1 MLNLITSGA
10 EVLVGSEK
18 LLTLL
23 QKNLYFAKL
32 LPSQPFP
39 RMFKYSTFCLLLLTA
54 VSAQKVS
61 AATVFTSSASFLS
74 NVQPSPN
81 SYTEGFGPDFGNA
94 ASGLEFSSNGFTY
107 NLVAAGPE
115 PLDIYQSG
123 DFIATQ
129 ATNEVLTVN
138 FTSGNVTAVGG
149 NFYLTNPDENT
160 VVASVTLTLS
170 DSTTVSFSSATS
182 AEYRGFVSTGPFI
195 TSLVMSAPG
204 GILRNSIDN
213 LTVGARIIPEPASLL
228 SMCSGMLLLLQR
240 RRR

>member
-1 MLNLITSGA
+1 
-10 EVLVGSEK
+10 
-18 LLTLL
+18 
-23 QKNLYFAKL
+23 
-32 LPSQPFP
+32 
-39 RMFKYSTFCLLLLTA
+39 MFKSSIFCLLLLSA

-74 NVQPSPN
+74 NVQPSPG
-81 SYTEGFGPDFGNA
+81 SYTEGFNVEEFGNF

-107 NLVAAGPE
+107 NVVAAGPE

-123 DFIATQ
+123 DFIATE
-129 ATNEVLTVN
+129 ATNEVLTIN

-149 NFYLTNPDENT
+149 NFYLTNVAEQT

-204 GILRNSIDN
+204 VNLRNSIDN
-213 LTVGARIIPEPASLL
+213 LTVGARIIPEPASVL
-228 SMCSGMLLLLQR
+228 SMCSGFLLLLQR

>member
-1 MLNLITSGA
+1 
-10 EVLVGSEK
+10 
-18 LLTLL
+18 
-23 QKNLYFAKL
+23 
-32 LPSQPFP
+32 
-39 RMFKYSTFCLLLLTA
+39 MFKSSIFCLLLLSA

-74 NVQPSPN
+74 NVQPSPG
-81 SYTEGFGPDFGNA
+81 SYTEGFNADFGNA
-94 ASGLEFSSNGFTY
+94 ASGLEFSTNGFTY
-107 NLVAAGPE
+107 NVVAAGPE
-115 PLDIYQSG
+115 PLDLYQSG
-123 DFIATQ
+123 DFIATE
-129 ATNEVLTVN
+129 ATNEVLTIN

-149 NFYLTNPDENT
+149 NFYLTNVAEET

-204 GILRNSIDN
+204 VNLRNSIDN
-213 LTVGARIIPEPASLL
+213 LTVGARIIPEPASVL
-228 SMCSGMLLLLQR
+228 SMCSGFLLLLQR

>member
-1 MLNLITSGA
+1 
-10 EVLVGSEK
+10 
-18 LLTLL
+18 
-23 QKNLYFAKL
+23 
-32 LPSQPFP
+32 
-39 RMFKYSTFCLLLLTA
+39 MFKSSIFCLLLLSA

-74 NVQPSPN
+74 NVQPSPG
-81 SYTEGFGPDFGNA
+81 SYTEDFSTPPLGFGNYP
-94 ASGLEFSSNGFTY
+94 SGLGFSSNGFTY
-107 NLVAAGPE
+107 NAAAAGL
-115 PLDIYQSG
+115 PLAELYLNEDI
-123 DFIATQ
+123 IVTQ
-129 ATNEVLTVN
+129 ATNEVLTIN

-149 NFYLTNPDENT
+149 NFYLTNVLEQT

-204 GILRNSIDN
+204 VNLRNSIDN
-213 LTVGARIIPEPASLL
+213 LTVGARIIPEPASVL
-228 SMCSGMLLLLQR
+228 SMCSGFLLLLQR

>member
-1 MLNLITSGA
+1 
-10 EVLVGSEK
+10 
-18 LLTLL
+18 
-23 QKNLYFAKL
+23 
-32 LPSQPFP
+32 
-39 RMFKYSTFCLLLLTA
+39 MFKSSTLCLLLLTA

-81 SYTEGFGPDFGNA
+81 SYTEDFTLPFGNA

-107 NLVAAGPE
+107 NLVAVPPE
-115 PLDIYQSG
+115 DGLGLYQSEN
-123 DFIATQ
+123 FIATE

-149 NFYLTNPDENT
+149 NFYLTNVAEET

-204 GILRNSIDN
+204 VNLRNSIDN

>member
-1 MLNLITSGA
+1 MYKSSIL
-10 EVLVGSEK
+10 
-18 LLTLL
+18 
-23 QKNLYFAKL
+23 
-32 LPSQPFP
+32 
-39 RMFKYSTFCLLLLTA
+39 CLLLLTA

-74 NVQPSPN
+74 NVQTSPN
-81 SYTEGFGPDFGNA
+81 SYTEDFTEEVFGNA
-94 ASGLEFSSNGFTY
+94 ASGLEFSTNGFTY
-107 NLVAAGPE
+107 NMVAAGPE
-115 PLDIYQSG
+115 PLDLYQSG
-123 DFIATQ
+123 EFIATQ

-149 NFYLTNPDENT
+149 NFYLTNVAEET

-204 GILRNSIDN
+204 VNLRNSIDN

-228 SMCSGMLLLLQR
+228 SICSGMLLLLQR

>member
-1 MLNLITSGA
+1 MSKISIF
-10 EVLVGSEK
+10 S
-18 LLTLL
+18 
-23 QKNLYFAKL
+23 
-32 LPSQPFP
+32 
-39 RMFKYSTFCLLLLTA
+39 LLLLAA
-54 VSAQKVS
+54 VSVPKVS

-81 SYTEGFGPDFGNA
+81 SYTEDFTLEFGNA
-94 ASGLEFSSNGFTY
+94 SSGLEFSSNGFTY
-107 NLVAAGPE
+107 NLVAAGTE
-115 PLDIYQSG
+115 PLDLYKSG
-123 DFIATQ
+123 DFIATV
-129 ATNEVLTVN
+129 TGNEVLTVN

-149 NFYLTNPDENT
+149 NFYLTNVAEQT

-204 GILRNSIDN
+204 VDLYNSIDN